1 MELKDRLKKA
11 RKNADLT
18 QAEVVKYIDGLTQP
32 AYSQLE
38 QGKVKSSSKIVEIAN
53 LFKVNPTWL
62 ATGQGQMTTK
72 PTIEALKSKADE
84 IMGRT
89 NGLEYIQP
97 AHLYPVINE
106 VQAGHF
112 TELGQDS
119 FDEWRPAHHK
129 GSYWLKI
136 KGDSMSPQFEQGDLI
151 LVDKDRIASTGNY
164 VVAQV
169 ADDPKATFKKYRECF
184 DDDKPYYQL
193 IAINEFYPIIDSRA
207 KPFEVIGVVVE
218 HSRGLV

>member
-1 MELKDRLKKA
+1 MTHPTMQRIFDATGK
-11 RKNADLT
+11 T
-18 QAEVVKYIDGLTQP
+18 PAEIAKSIDVNPQNINNWSNRGI
-32 AYSQLE
+32 
-38 QGKVKSSSKIVEIAN
+38 SKIGAVAIAKKHN
-53 LFKVNPTWL
+53 LSVDWIL
-62 ATGQGQMTTK
+62 TGQGQMTVK

-89 NGLEYIQP
+89 NGVEYTQP

-106 VQAGHF
+106 VQAGYF

-129 GSYWLKI
+129 GSYWLRI
-136 KGDSMSPQFEQGDLI
+136 KGDSMTPDFAQGDLI

-193 IAINEFYPIIDSRA
+193 IAINDFYPIIDSRA